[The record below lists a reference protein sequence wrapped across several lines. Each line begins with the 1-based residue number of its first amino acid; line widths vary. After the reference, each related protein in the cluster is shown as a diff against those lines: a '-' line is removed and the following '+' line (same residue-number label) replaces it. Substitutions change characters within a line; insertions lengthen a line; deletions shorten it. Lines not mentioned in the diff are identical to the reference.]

1 MGSQHVAG
9 QGKAVF
15 LPRQMLEHV
24 LGHKTGV
31 FLTGQVLGWGDARS
45 GPGMTGI
52 NNTGKPVWF
61 SCKEVHRNAL

>member
-45 GPGMTGI
+45 GPGMTETNQWKGYGY
-52 NNTGKPVWF
+52 TGAGRKMRE
-61 SCKEVHRNAL
+61 K